1 MLGLMEFIHSDIY
14 TYFLLP
20 FLIFLARITDVT
32 LGTLRIIFISKGK
45 KYIAPFLGFVE
56 MIIWI
61 LAITR
66 IFENL
71 NNWAC
76 YLAFAAGF
84 ATGNFI
90 GIVVEEK
97 IALGVEL
104 IRIITRKEAT
114 DLIQTLRE
122 RGYGL
127 TYVTA
132 NGSQGEV
139 GIIYSVI
146 KRSDLKEFVVFM
158 KKYNP
163 NAFYTIEDIRF
174 VNREVFRPSNNTM
187 IKRGLFRLKKS

>member
-1 MLGLMEFIHSDIY
+1 MEIIHSDVY
-14 TYFLLP
+14 TYLVLP
-20 FLIFLARITDVT
+20 FLIFIARIADVA

-45 KYIAPFLGFVE
+45 KHISPFLGFIE

-84 ATGNFI
+84 ATGNFV
-90 GIVVEEK
+90 GIVVEER

-114 DLIQTLRE
+114 DLIQTLRQ

-127 TYVTA
+127 TYINA

-139 GIIYSVI
+139 GIIYSII
-146 KRSDLKEFVVFM
+146 KRTDLKEFVEFM
-158 KKYNP
+158 KKFNP

-174 VNREVFRPSNNTM
+174 VNREVFRPADNT
-187 IKRGLFRLKKS
+187 ISKRGLKFVQ